1 MQMIQISRKQ
11 HPCGTSFIDAFFYNF
26 VCKIPLNKHKF
37 NNNIRNSKV
46 NPMWRVRKYFALE
59 FSCMTHQTRLA
70 VFLFC
75 FQQLSSKLFQMS
87 QLQQFSIS
95 RKMKKT
101 ASPAKAL
108 LMTARINLSISVTSI
123 FVLVKMTYIN
133 ARWWQL
139 FPKPAWFLLRS
150 FIAVHPRFNG
160 HSVAPVCSEIE
171 PKWKE

>member
-1 MQMIQISRKQ
+1 
-11 HPCGTSFIDAFFYNF
+11 
-26 VCKIPLNKHKF
+26 
-37 NNNIRNSKV
+37 
-46 NPMWRVRKYFALE
+46 
-59 FSCMTHQTRLA
+59 
-70 VFLFC
+70 
-75 FQQLSSKLFQMS
+75 MS

-108 LMTARINLSISVTSI
+108 LMTARINLSISVTLI

-139 FPKPAWFLLRS
+139 FPKPARFLLRSRS

-171 PKWKE
+171 PK